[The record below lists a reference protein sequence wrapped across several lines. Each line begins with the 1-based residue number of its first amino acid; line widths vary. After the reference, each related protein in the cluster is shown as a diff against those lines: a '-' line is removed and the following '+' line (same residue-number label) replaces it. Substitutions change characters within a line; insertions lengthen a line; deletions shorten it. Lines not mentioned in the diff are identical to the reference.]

1 MGLKMFKLEIT
12 SKVNCKEQMLYFHSE
27 IEVTD
32 IKNVKTIID
41 VHEKCKFK
49 IYHDNKLLMEV

>member
-1 MGLKMFKLEIT
+1 MYKIEIT
-12 SKVNCKEQMLYFHSE
+12 SKANCKEQTLDFHSV

-32 IKNVKTIID
+32 VKHVKTIID